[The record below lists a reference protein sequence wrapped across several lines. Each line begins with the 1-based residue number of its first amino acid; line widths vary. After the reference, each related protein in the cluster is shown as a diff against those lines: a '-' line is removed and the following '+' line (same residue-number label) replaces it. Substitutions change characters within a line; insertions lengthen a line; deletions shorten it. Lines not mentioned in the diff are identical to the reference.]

1 MTTGI
6 HLLRPADVS
15 ADRSRVSTG
24 GTDNAF
30 DQLLRSM
37 EQDMWRNAASAL
49 PAGRSAQPAPGKAVA
64 VESRAGAPCGVEQSA
79 ASTAAERQAQ
89 AAETAA
95 AGDRVA
101 VTVTQTGVPTVQGQ
115 REYAARP
122 ANVYQAA
129 CPIPQ
134 PRRPGQPAAIATG
147 STETAADAARSRN
160 VPAAYVSPPPT
171 TAPFRVTVLPGDGAP
186 FVSLRVA
193 QADAED
199 LETLDSHVRAALQQS
214 GFRASK
220 LVINGI
226 DRNAPGETPHGD

>member
-1 MTTGI
+1 MMTTV

-15 ADRSRVSTG
+15 ADRSRASTG

-37 EQDMWRNAASAL
+37 EQDMWSNAASAL
-49 PAGRSAQPAPGKAVA
+49 PAGRPAQPAPGKPASAV
-64 VESRAGAPCGVEQSA
+64 SRAGASCGVEQGA
-79 ASTAAERQAQ
+79 APATTTPQAK
-89 AAETAA
+89 AVGTT
-95 AGDRVA
+95 A
-101 VTVTQTGVPTVQGQ
+101 VTDHLAGSVAQMSVPTVQGQ
-115 REYAARP
+115 RENAARS
-122 ANVYQAA
+122 ANAYQAP

-134 PRRPGQPAAIATG
+134 PGRPGQPAANATG
-147 STETAADAARSRN
+147 STERLANAARSRN

-171 TAPFRVTVLPGDGAP
+171 NAPFRVTILPGDGAP

-214 GFRASK
+214 GFRTSK
-220 LVINGI
+220 LVVNGI

>member
-37 EQDMWRNAASAL
+37 EQDMWRSAASAL

-64 VESRAGAPCGVEQSA
+64 VESRAGTPRGVEQSVT
-79 ASTAAERQAQ
+79 STAVERQAQ

-101 VTVTQTGVPTVQGQ
+101 ATVTQTGAPTVQEQ

-122 ANVYQAA
+122 ANVYQAP

-134 PRRPGQPAAIATG
+134 PRRPGQPAAITTD
-147 STETAADAARSRN
+147 STETAANAGRRRN
-160 VPAAYVSPPPT
+160 VAAAYVSPPPT

-193 QADAED
+193 PADAED

-220 LVINGI
+220 LVVNGI